1 MEQKLESIHLR
12 GARRAQRTTLFL
24 VCMGLVSGSGY
35 AAQSTGHVLAY
46 ADMSLEELGNLQVTS
61 VSKKEERLADAAAAI
76 YLITNDAIRRSG
88 AQTLPEALRLAP
100 NLQVARI
107 SAYQYAITARG
118 FNSSTANKLL
128 VLIDGR
134 AIYTPLYSGVFWDAQ
149 DVLLQD
155 VDRIEVISGPGGT
168 LWGANA
174 VNGVINIITRQAQT
188 TDGTLFQASAGD
200 TANGLAFRHG
210 AAFGD
215 GSGAYRVYG
224 KLDRGRRSVRAD
236 DSNGADAWDRTQT
249 GFRADWRGEHNTA
262 VTLQGDAYSGGAEQ
276 TSTNAGQQQISGANL
291 LARWSRTDGDGS
303 AWRVQTYLD
312 HTRREVPGSFSERL
326 NTLDIDVQYSL
337 LGDASQQWIWGGGYR
352 IADDDVGNT
361 QLIAFLPPKR
371 QLRWA
376 NLYGQME
383 RAFRSDLRLT
393 TGVKLE
399 SNEYTGVEILPS
411 VKLAWKPSAGTLL
424 WSGLSRAVRA
434 PSRVDTEF
442 FSPATPP
449 YVLAGGPDFRSEIAT
464 TLEFGWR
471 AQPTPS
477 FSYSVV
483 AFRSN
488 YEYLRSLDTL
498 PTGAFVLGNKI
509 NGQVDGLE
517 AWGSYQATPSWSLD
531 AGLQLLNERFGG
543 PSLALSP
550 PGNDP
555 RAQWSL
561 RSRWNVGESQQFDV
575 ALRHVDALPT
585 PAIPAYTAVDARYGW
600 RLSGPVELAVTARN
614 LLDPMHKEFA
624 PSSSRDRA
632 NPVLVPRTI
641 DLALTVRF

>member
-1 MEQKLESIHLR
+1 
-12 GARRAQRTTLFL
+12 
-24 VCMGLVSGSGY
+24 MGLAGGSVCS
-35 AAQSTGHVLAY
+35 AQNTARANAVAY
-46 ADMSLEELGNLQVTS
+46 ADMTLEELGNLQVTS

-134 AIYTPLYSGVFWDAQ
+134 AIYAPLYSGVFWDAQ

-174 VNGVINIITRQAQT
+174 VNGVINIITRQAQA
-188 TDGTLFQASAGD
+188 TDGALIHASAGG

-224 KLDRGRRSVRAD
+224 KVDRGLRSVRAD
-236 DSNGADAWDRTQT
+236 DSSVADAWDRTQT
-249 GFRADWRGEHNTA
+249 GFRADWRGEHNAAMT
-262 VTLQGDAYSGGAEQ
+262 VQGDAYRGAAEQ
-276 TSTNAGQQQISGANL
+276 TGTTGGQQQISGGNL
-291 LARWSRTDGDGS
+291 LARWSRASGDGS

-312 HTRREVPGSFSERL
+312 HTRREVPGSFSEKL

-337 LGDASQQWIWGGGYR
+337 LGDASRQWIWGGGYR
-352 IADDDVGNT
+352 LSDDDVGNT

-399 SNEYTGVEILPS
+399 SNEYTGVEVLPS
-411 VKLAWKPSAGTLL
+411 VKLAWKPSGDTLL

-434 PSRVDTEF
+434 PSRIDTEF
-442 FSPATPP
+442 FSPAAPP
-449 YVLAGGPDFRSEIAT
+449 YVLAGGPNFRSEIAT

-471 AQPTPS
+471 AQPTTS
-477 FSYSVV
+477 SSYSVV

-488 YEYLRSLDTL
+488 YEYLRSLDSL
-498 PTGAFVLGNKI
+498 PNGAFVLGNNI

-517 AWGSYQATPSWSLD
+517 AWGSYQVTPSWSLD

-555 RAQWSL
+555 RAQWLL
-561 RSRWNVGESQQFDV
+561 RSRWNISESQQFDV

-585 PAIPAYTAVDARYGW
+585 PAIPAYTAVDVRYGW
-600 RLSGPVELAVTARN
+600 RLSKPVELAVVARN
-614 LLDPMHKEFA
+614 LLDPRHQEFA
-624 PSSSRDRA
+624 PPSSRDRA
-632 NPVLVPRTI
+632 NPVLIPRTI
-641 DLALTVRF
+641 DVTLTVRF